1 MTGALD
7 ADVDP
12 CEEGASNPR
21 EPIMQPEFETHSV
34 DPARLQHGCWSEEHQ
49 QTIGEGDIV
58 ASYSADSISTTG
70 RIRKPFEYKGRQWV
84 CVGTRGRGDVSEA
97 RAYRLSLAAHF
108 ANATT
113 YSYGEKVS
121 IGDGEFARNDV
132 NGFYHA
138 MKVQAGGQAMVLCGP
153 PALFVADE
161 AQRLAQQLDLF

>member
-7 ADVDP
+7 AAVDP
-12 CEEGASNPR
+12 CDEGVSNPK

-58 ASYSADSISTTG
+58 ASYSADSIATTG
-70 RIRKPFEYKGRQWV
+70 RVRKPFEYKSSQWV
-84 CVGTRGRGDVSEA
+84 CIGTHGRGGVSEA
-97 RAYRLSLAAHF
+97 WAYRLALAAHF

-113 YSYGEKVS
+113 YSKKGSLGE
-121 IGDGEFARNDV
+121 GEFARNDPS
-132 NGFYHA
+132 GFYHG

-153 PALFVADE
+153 PALFVPDE
-161 AQRLAQQLDLF
+161 AQRAARQLDLF